1 MTNPNNLP
9 QRISLQLH
17 STCTLLSPAPVEVGV
32 PIPQGQ
38 AFSLQQLQ
46 LQCDGHIVSCAAQP
60 LNDWHDKSIKWVNLI
75 FFAKPGASENYEL
88 VINQAAKAITAP
100 ASGLVCSNTQDCL
113 TIQNADFS
121 FELQRDPFEFSLTSP
136 EKETSSVNSA
146 VNSVSLFNAQNN
158 VLPGHIVDVHT
169 NTFHD
174 LADGSVSVIKL
185 RISGYHG
192 TDKASSLADFYADIT
207 LYYQQSCIKFAYTVR
222 NPKAALHSGGNW
234 DLGDPHSLYFTALN
248 FDMALGQPGDIHY
261 QLEPGEN
268 WQNTQSADISIKQF
282 SSGGE
287 NWQSPIHWDHKQ
299 HIPFS
304 QQGYQVCR
312 DDVSIAEADRAT
324 PSVFV
329 QDSFGLTLENFWQ
342 NFPKS
347 IVIQGDTISLG
358 LFPQQGG
365 IQYELQGGE
374 QKTHTLWLNAAG
386 GQEGLAWVHQ
396 KPSVI
401 LPKEIYQQGASF
413 LYLNK
418 HSADAPLRALILNA
432 LDSDS
437 NFYRKR
443 EIVDQYGW
451 RNFGDLYAD
460 HETAGYQGQE
470 IFVSHYNNQ
479 YDPLFGFLRQYMI
492 DGDNRWFELAD
503 DLAKHVTD
511 IDIYHTTQDKKEYN
525 GGLFWHTDHYLQA
538 FTSSHRSYSKYQA
551 SGAYQD
557 HAGGGGPGGQ
567 HCYTSGL
574 MLHYLMTGN
583 DNSKQAVLTLTDWI
597 TDVFEGSYTCLELLL
612 ALKNRHV
619 LGLKNHFTGQYPL
632 DRGTANYIVALLDSH
647 ELTQQADYLHRVE
660 HIVHNA
666 MHPDEDLTQRQLH
679 NVEITWF
686 YTVLLQALTRYL
698 HVKESAGEFDSP
710 FYYARDCLLNFADWM
725 VDNEYLYLDKP
736 DILEYPNDTWTAQD
750 LRKAQ
755 IFAAAS
761 YFSND
766 LRPQY
771 MQKAHYFELEVYKRL
786 AVSNTKTYTRIMILI
801 MQNYG
806 ATDHYHNSTAKNK
819 FAPRKQGWPLSS
831 YQTTSFAKGLA
842 KALAKRLKKL
852 SISHEIDWLK
862 RRLG

>member
-1 MTNPNNLP
+1 MTIQNNLP
-9 QRISLQLH
+9 QRIAVQLH
-17 STCTLLSPAPVEVGV
+17 CASALHSPAPLEVGL

-38 AFSLQQLQ
+38 AFNLQQLQ
-46 LQCDGHIVSCAAQP
+46 LQCNGQIVSCAAQP
-60 LNDWHDKSIKWVNLI
+60 LNYWHDKSIKWVNLI
-75 FFAKPGASENYEL
+75 FFAKPDTNEKYEL
-88 VINQAAKAITAP
+88 VITPAATTKTAP
-100 ASGLVCSNTQDCL
+100 TSGLVCSETQDSL
-113 TIQNADFS
+113 TIRNADFTL
-121 FELQRDPFEFSLTSP
+121 ELQRDSFEFSLTSD
-136 EKETSSVNSA
+136 KEGASFVKRA
-146 VNSVSLFNAQNN
+146 LNSVSLFDPENKL
-158 VLPGHIVDVHT
+158 LPSHIIDVFT
-169 NTFHD
+169 TKFHD
-174 LADGSVSVIKL
+174 LTDGSVQVIKM
-185 RISGYHG
+185 RVSGSHG
-192 TDKASSLADFYADIT
+192 ENKTSSLVDFYADFT
-207 LYYQQSCIKFAYTVR
+207 LYYQQSCVKLAYTIC
-222 NPKAALHSGGNW
+222 NPQAALHSGGNW
-234 DLGDPHSLYFTALN
+234 DLGDPHSLFFTALN
-248 FDMALGQPGDIHY
+248 FDMTLGQPGDIQY

-268 WQNTQSADISIKQF
+268 WQETQNADISVQQF

-299 HIPFS
+299 QIPFS
-304 QQGYQVCR
+304 QQGYQVFK
-312 DDVSIAEADRAT
+312 DDVSVSQARRAT

-329 QDSFGLTLENFWQ
+329 PHNFGLTMENFWQ

-347 IVIQGDTISLG
+347 LSIQTDTISLG
-358 LFPQQGG
+358 LFPQQAG

-374 QKTHTLWLNAAG
+374 QKTHTVWLNAAG
-386 GQEGLAWVHQ
+386 SQEGLAWVHQ

-401 LPKEIYQQGASF
+401 LPRLTYQQGASF
-413 LYLNK
+413 LYLNQ
-418 HSADAPLRALILNA
+418 HSADAPLRTLILNA
-432 LDSDS
+432 LDSDN

-479 YDPLFGFLRQYMI
+479 YDPIFGFLRQYMI
-492 DGDNRWFELAD
+492 DGDSRWFELAD

-583 DNSKQAVLTLTDWI
+583 ENSKQAVLTLTDWI
-597 TDVFEGSYTCLELLL
+597 THVYEGSYTCLELLL

-619 LGLKNHFTGQYPL
+619 SGLKNHFTDQYPL

-647 ELTQQADYLHRVE
+647 ELTQQADYLYRVE
-660 HIVHNA
+660 HIISNT
-666 MHPDEDLTQRQLH
+666 MHPEEDLTKRQLH
-679 NVEITWF
+679 DVEITWF
-686 YTVLLQALTRYL
+686 YTVLLQALIRYL
-698 HVKESAGEFDSP
+698 HVKQSAGQFDSH
-710 FYYARDCLLNFADWM
+710 FYYTRDCLLNFANWM

-766 LRPQY
+766 LRPEY
-771 MQKAHYFELEVYKRL
+771 MQKAHYFELEVYNRL
-786 AVSNTKTYTRIMILI
+786 AASNTKTYTRIMVLI
-801 MQNYG
+801 MQSYG
-806 ATDHYHNSTAKNK
+806 ATDYYRSSVARQE
-819 FAPRKQGWPLSS
+819 FAPRKQDWPLAS
-831 YQTTSFAKGLA
+831 YQITSFAKGLL
-842 KALAKRLKKL
+842 KTLAKRLQKL
-852 SISHEIDWLK
+852 SISNEIDWLK

>member
-1 MTNPNNLP
+1 MTNQNNLP
-9 QRISLQLH
+9 QRISLQLQ
-17 STCTLLSPAPVEVGV
+17 SSYPLDSRAPIEVGV
-32 PIPQGQ
+32 PVPQGQ
-38 AFSLQQLQ
+38 AVSLQQLQ
-46 LQCDGHIVSCAAQP
+46 LQCNGHIISCAAQP
-60 LNDWHDKSIKWVNLI
+60 LNYWHDKSIKWINLI
-75 FFAKPGASENYEL
+75 FFVKPEAGENYEL
-88 VINQAAKAITAP
+88 VINQAAKAITAST
-100 ASGLVCSNTQDCL
+100 SGLVCIDTQDCL
-113 TIQNADFS
+113 TIQNANFT
-121 FELQRDPFEFSLTSP
+121 FELQRDRFEFSLTSP
-136 EKETSSVNSA
+136 KEGVTSVTSALNSI
-146 VNSVSLFNAQNN
+146 SLFDPENN
-158 VLPGHIVDVHT
+158 LLAGHIVDVHT
-169 NTFHD
+169 NKFHD
-174 LADGSVSVIKL
+174 LADGSVRVIKL
-185 RISGYHG
+185 RITGYHG
-192 TDKASSLADFYADIT
+192 TDKASGLAEFDTDVTF
-207 LYYQQSCIKFAYTVR
+207 YYQQGCIKLAYTLR
-222 NPKAALHSGGNW
+222 NSKAALHSGGNW
-234 DLGDPHSLYFTALN
+234 DLGDPHSLYFSALN
-248 FDMALGQPGDIHY
+248 FDMALGQSGDIRY
-261 QLEPGEN
+261 QPEPGEN
-268 WQNTQSADISIKQF
+268 WQDVEHADISLQQL

-299 HIPFS
+299 QIPFS
-304 QQGYQVCR
+304 QQGYQVLR
-312 DDVSIAEADRAT
+312 NNVNIAQAKRAT

-329 QDSFGLTLENFWQ
+329 QDCFGLTLENFWQ

-347 IVIQGDTISLG
+347 ISIQGENISLG
-358 LFPQQGG
+358 LFPQQAG

-386 GQEGLAWVHQ
+386 DQEGLAWVHQ
-396 KPSVI
+396 KPNVI
-401 LPKEIYQQGASF
+401 LPRQIYQQSDHF

-460 HETAGYQGQE
+460 HETADYQGHD

-479 YDPLFGFLRQYMI
+479 YDPIFGFLRQYMI

-511 IDIYHTTQDKKEYN
+511 IDIYHTTQDKIEYN

-551 SGAYQD
+551 SDAYQD

-583 DNSKQAVLTLTDWI
+583 QNSKQAVLTLTDWI
-597 TDVFEGSYTCLELLL
+597 THVYEGSSTCLELLL

-619 LGLKNHFTGQYPL
+619 AGFKNHFTGQYPL
-632 DRGTANYIVALLDSH
+632 DRGTANYIFALLDSH
-647 ELTQQADYLHRVE
+647 ELTQQAQYLHRVE
-660 HIVHNA
+660 HIVHNT
-666 MHPDEDLTQRQLH
+666 MHPDEDLTPRQLH
-679 NVEITWF
+679 DVETTWF

-698 HVKESAGEFDSP
+698 HVKESVEQFDNH

-725 VDNEYLYLDKP
+725 VNNEYLYLDKP

-755 IFAAAS
+755 IFAAAG
-761 YFSND
+761 YFSHD
-766 LRPQY
+766 ARPEY
-771 MQKAHYFELEVYKRL
+771 RQKAQYFELEVHKRL
-786 AVSNTKTYTRIMILI
+786 AVSKTKTYTRIMVLI

-806 ATDHYHNSTAKNK
+806 ATDYYHSVPATNK
-819 FAPRKQGWPLSS
+819 FSPRKQGWPVAS
-831 YQTTSFAKGLA
+831 YQTISFAKGLV
-842 KALAKRLKKL
+842 KTLAKRLRKL

-862 RRLG
+862 KRLG